1 MHIRP
6 GGCLADKAF
15 TAMRVVAAALAVGLF
30 LAGSVSTVLGQSALG
45 DVARQEA
52 ERRKAIKEESRVYT
66 NQDLPA
72 VPSRAVDD
80 APATDPAPVTDS
92 APEATDVADVT
103 PVTSDDNDPAD
114 SASSAVNDE
123 APRDRAYWNARMA
136 SLRDTLSRDEVLAEA
151 LQSRVNALTT
161 DFVNRDDPLQRAALA
176 ADRDRAV
183 AELERLR
190 KQLIVDEE
198 AISDFQTEARRA
210 NVPPGWLR

>member
-1 MHIRP
+1 
-6 GGCLADKAF
+6 
-15 TAMRVVAAALAVGLF
+15 MRVVAAALAVGLF

-103 PVTSDDNDPAD
+103 PVTSDDDDPAD

-161 DFVNRDDPLQRAALA
+161 DFVNRDDPLQRAAIA